1 MRAAAKS
8 RLGIARIPG
17 PAGFGTGTAIV
28 GNSQGLVKHRNA
40 GELGEHGCHEKDS
53 FQHGIS
59 SFGGVERRIGRLR
72 PALVGIGRP
81 SMPARVTPE
90 FRFPRKLLIFSTFGT
105 VSALRRSGRVDTGGR
120 APRGRGPEPGAPGRG
135 ARRPGGGVGNRKR
148 GDNAV
153 PNSLKSSPDYADF

>member
-105 VSALRRSGRVDTGGR
+105 VSALRRSGRGLTPAGGHPGTAGQSR
-120 APRGRGPEPGAPGRG
+120 ALRGL
-135 ARRPGGGVGNRKR
+135 RRPGGGVGNRKT